1 MNQRARQAPVSRSSR
16 GDATRERL
24 IEAGFGQFSEHG
36 YGGVTTRQ
44 LSAAAH
50 ANLAAI
56 AYHFGGKKGLYHA
69 VLERVVDELHH
80 LIEFDDQAPPSPGP
94 PDRARLATAVAELVG
109 RLLRFALV
117 DQRMAARFGLLLRE
131 YNSPSDAFPIL
142 FEGLVGPMHK
152 RMSAIA
158 AAATGGHRDD
168 PENILHAHMLIGQCM
183 AFAYARAI
191 VWARMGWKSYPPER
205 VEMIVRAVTDA
216 SLASLGLP
224 PAPAAGDAGS
234 AP

>member
-1 MNQRARQAPVSRSSR
+1 MSYRAQQATVSRSSR
-16 GDATRERL
+16 GEATRDRL
-24 IEAGFGQFSEHG
+24 IEAGFGQFSERG

-44 LSAAAH
+44 LSAAAG

-80 LIEFDDQAPPSPGP
+80 LVEFEGEAPPAAGP
-94 PDRARLATAVAELVG
+94 PNRAQLAAAVAEIVG
-109 RLLRFALV
+109 RLLRFALL
-117 DQRMAARFGLLLRE
+117 DPRMAARFGLLLRE

-142 FEGLVGPMHK
+142 FNGLVGPMHR

-158 AAATGGHRDD
+158 AAATGGDRDD
-168 PENILHAHMLIGQCM
+168 PENVMHAHMLIGQCM

-191 VWARMGWKSYPPER
+191 VWARMGWKSYTPER
-205 VEMIVRAVTDA
+205 VEMIVRAVTEA

-224 PAPAAGDAGS
+224 AAPGAGDAGS

>member
-1 MNQRARQAPVSRSSR
+1 MNMRAQRAPASRSSR

-80 LIEFDDQAPPSPGP
+80 LTEFDDQAPPPGP
-94 PDRARLATAVAELVG
+94 PNRAQLAAAVAEIVG
-109 RLLRFALV
+109 RLLRFALL
-117 DQRMAARFGLLLRE
+117 DRRMAARFGLLLRE
-131 YNSPSDAFPIL
+131 YNNPSEAFPIL

-158 AAATGGHRDD
+158 AAATGGDRDD

-191 VWARMGWKSYPPER
+191 VWARMGWKNYTPER

-224 PAPAAGDAGS
+224 SAAATGNAGS